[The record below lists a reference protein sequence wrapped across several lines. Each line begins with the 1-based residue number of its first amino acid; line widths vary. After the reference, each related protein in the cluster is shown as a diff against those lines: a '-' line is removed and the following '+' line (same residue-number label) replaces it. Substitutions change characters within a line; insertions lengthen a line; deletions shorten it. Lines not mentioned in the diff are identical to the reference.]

1 MILPSKHLSS
11 DRALL
16 TVGAR
21 LLAVLSEP
29 RTVSALWDA
38 IRKRRDI
45 RSSRGPFSY
54 EWFVLSLDLLHAMNL
69 IELENGVIR
78 KSRP

>member
-21 LLAVLSEP
+21 LLAALEEP
-29 RTVSALWDA
+29 RTVSALWDRT
-38 IRKRRDI
+38 RKRRDI
-45 RSSRGPFSY
+45 RSPHGPVSY
-54 EWFVLSLDLLHAMNL
+54 EWFVLALDLLYAL
-69 IELENGVIR
+69 DAIAIENGVIR
-78 KSRP
+78 RSRS

>member
-21 LLAVLSEP
+21 LLQALDEP
-29 RTVSALWDA
+29 RTVSALWDM

-45 RSSRGPFSY
+45 HSSHGPVSY
-54 EWFVLSLDLLHAMNL
+54 EWFVLSLDLLHAMSVV
-69 IELENGVIR
+69 ELENGLIR

>member
-21 LLAVLSEP
+21 LLAALDEP
-29 RTVSALWDA
+29 RTVSALWDM
-38 IRKRRDI
+38 IRKRRNI
-45 RSSRGPFSY
+45 RSPHGPISY
-54 EWFVLSLDLLHAMNL
+54 EWFVLSLDLLHAMDA
-69 IELENGVIR
+69 IELENGLIR
-78 KSRP
+78 KSQP